1 MDKNKYNN
9 KHSNKHITVKSK
21 YNHTRNS
28 HHNYL
33 KNNNK
38 YDDYKNNEYKYGNK
52 IINDY
57 YDEMKEYFN
66 KLENISEEQKT
77 IHNNFLDFIKS
88 YYNKIYKYKE
98 LYNYI
103 NVMFTNDTY
112 TFETFNIMLNNT
124 TDKNIL
130 INYKYILIKFNNII
144 KKYFNSKKIN
154 NKIINYIKLS
164 IIFSY
169 IYKIFV
175 FDIKKDVIYQ
185 ILQKYFI

>member
-1 MDKNKYNN
+1 MDKNKHN
-9 KHSNKHITVKSK
+9 NKHITVKSK
-21 YNHTRNS
+21 YNQRSS

-38 YDDYKNNEYKYGNK
+38 YDEYKYGNE
-52 IINDY
+52 IINNY
-57 YDEMKEYFN
+57 YNEMKEYFN

-77 IHNNFLDFIKS
+77 IHTNFLDFIKS
-88 YYNKIYKYKE
+88 YYDKIYSYKE
-98 LYNYI
+98 LYNNI
-103 NVMFTNDTY
+103 NIIFTNDTY

-175 FDIKKDVIYQ
+175 IDIKKDEIYQ